1 MAAQKFLKHFKKQ
14 GCVCISYLDIQIVKL
29 ILNRV
34 ELMRLLSMM
43 YNKIIFRRGY
53 LHNFF

>member
-29 ILNRV
+29 ILIRV